1 MSSDTVMRLANE
13 KVFREANQALQ
24 RHRQL
29 HPDALLVFLCECSD
43 LACREDI
50 ELTLNEYGAVREGE
64 QRFAVATGH
73 EDGRERVLDEFD
85 RYTVV
90 EK

>member
-1 MSSDTVMRLANE
+1 MSIDSARVANE

-24 RHRQL
+24 RHREL
-29 HPDALLVFLCECSD
+29 DAHGLLVFLCECSD

-50 ELTLNEYGAVREGE
+50 ELTLDEYGGVREGE
-64 QRFAVATGH
+64 HRFALATGH
-73 EDGRERVLDEFD
+73 EDGLERVLDAFD